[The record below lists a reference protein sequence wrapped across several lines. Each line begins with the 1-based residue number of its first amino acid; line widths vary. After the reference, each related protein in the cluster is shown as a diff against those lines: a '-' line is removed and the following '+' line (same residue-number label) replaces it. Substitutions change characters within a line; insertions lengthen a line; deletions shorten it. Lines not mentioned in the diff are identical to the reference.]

1 MILFRKSYYHHT
13 LCLVLVVC
21 GLCLFA
27 GIPLAGASTGA
38 TVIRDPVNDPNL
50 WTLTDAFSV
59 AVVPSLDISPSG
71 REIAYEVKRPVMD
84 ATTSDYRSTI
94 YVAWTDGST
103 ESRQLTKD
111 GISCWN
117 PVWSPEGRRIA
128 YLSTES
134 GISQVWIVNTDGT
147 GAFRLTDHET
157 GVTGFSWAPDGR
169 QISYLA
175 MLPLTDEQK
184 RKVVAKEDYI
194 VIGENLP
201 RTGLYL
207 VSGISDAQNLPTAR
221 LLTPSH
227 VSVGRWDWSPDST
240 WIAFTRAP
248 AAEEKYSFNSSISRL
263 DITTG
268 VMTTLVPEGNHV
280 SFGTVLISPDG
291 QTVAYSLEKNFNLMD
306 ISVVSA
312 SGDNILPVIKN
323 LDQGLALTHE
333 ITGWS
338 ADGKQLYV
346 AGSNRTQVSMNT
358 IPVNGSSQK
367 ELFRYGNIGTV
378 RLNGWR
384 NIFAYTAEDTEDPVE
399 VYVTPV
405 NIFEPVQVT
414 RLNSNLPLQK
424 IGKTEVVQWNST
436 DGMVIEGLLTY
447 PVNYRKGQK
456 YPLIVEAHGGPSAS
470 FYQYFT
476 GGTSWPIIPAGTF
489 SSLGY
494 AVLRPNIRGSSGY
507 GADFTR
513 ANYADWGGG
522 DYLDMMAGVDYL
534 IAQGIA
540 DRDQLGIVGQS
551 YGGYM
556 TTWAVSHTNRFRAA
570 IVIDG
575 VTDLVSIDDTA
586 DLPYDNADN
595 LGAEYWDNWNL
606 YTNRSPIRYVKNIV
620 TPTLVV
626 SGQEDVR
633 VPLSQAQELYGALWK
648 RGVPSQFI
656 IYPRAG
662 HFPHEPKQIQDLWL
676 REIGW
681 MNRYM
686 PAIP

>member
-1 MILFRKSYYHHT
+1 MDIFRKSHYRT
-13 LCLVLVVC
+13 LLLVLVAC
-21 GLCLFA
+21 GMGFFVA
-27 GIPLAGASTGA
+27 IPLTGASTGA
-38 TVIRDPVNDPNL
+38 TVILDPVNDQNL
-50 WTLTDAFSV
+50 WTLMDTFSV
-59 AVVPSLDISPSG
+59 AAVPSLDISPSG
-71 REIAYEVKRPVMD
+71 QEIAYEVQRPVMD
-84 ATTSDYRSTI
+84 MNTSDYRSTI
-94 YVAWTDGST
+94 YVAQTDGST
-103 ESRQLTKD
+103 EARQLTKA
-111 GISCWN
+111 GISCSN
-117 PVWSPEGRRIA
+117 PVWSPDGKRIA
-128 YLSTES
+128 YLSKEN
-134 GISQVWIVNTDGT
+134 GIPQVWIVNADGT
-147 GAFRLTDHET
+147 GAFRLTDQET
-157 GVTGFSWAPDGR
+157 GVSGFRWGPDGS

-175 MLPLTDEQK
+175 MLPPTDEQK
-184 RKVVAKEDYI
+184 RKVAAKEDYI
-194 VIGENLP
+194 VIGENLQ

-207 VSGISDAQNLPTAR
+207 VSGISDAQNLQTAR
-221 LLTPSH
+221 LLTPSN
-227 VSVGRWDWSPDST
+227 VSVRRWDWSPDGT
-240 WIAFTRAP
+240 WITFTHAP
-248 AAEEKYSFNSSISRL
+248 AAEEMYSFNTSISRV
-263 DITTG
+263 DIATG
-268 VMTTLVPEGNHV
+268 VITKLVPEGNHV
-280 SFGTVLISPDG
+280 SVGTVLISPDG

-312 SGDNILPVIKN
+312 SGGNIRSLIRN

-346 AGSNRTQVSMNT
+346 VESNRTQMSMNA
-358 IPVNGSSQK
+358 IPVNGSPQK
-367 ELFRYGNIGTV
+367 ELFWYGNIGTV

-384 NIFAYTAEDTEDPVE
+384 NTFAYTAEDTEDPLE

-405 NIFEPVQVT
+405 NMFEPVQVT

-424 IGKTEVVQWNST
+424 IGKTEVIQWNST

-447 PVNYRKGQK
+447 PVNYTRGQK

-513 ANYADWGGG
+513 ANYANWGGG
-522 DYLDMMAGVDYL
+522 DYQDMMAGVDYL

-540 DRDQLGIVGQS
+540 DRDKLGIVGQS

-556 TTWAVSHTNRFRAA
+556 TAWTVSHTNRFRAA
-570 IVIDG
+570 VVIDG

-595 LGAEYWDNWNL
+595 LGAEYWDNWDL
-606 YTNRSPIRYVKNIV
+606 YTNRSPIRYVGNIV

-676 REIGW
+676 REIDW

-686 PAIP
+686 PAFP